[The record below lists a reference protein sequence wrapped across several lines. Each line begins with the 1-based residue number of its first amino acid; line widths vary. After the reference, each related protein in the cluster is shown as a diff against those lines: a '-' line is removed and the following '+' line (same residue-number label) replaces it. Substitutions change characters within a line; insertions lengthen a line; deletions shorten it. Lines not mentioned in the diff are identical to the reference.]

1 MRILIGT
8 MMAETNTFTPN
19 RSTLE
24 AFRPLYGKD
33 LFEQTYWHNSSTEGV
48 VRTLQ
53 AEGVD
58 IIPTFYGFA
67 SAGGTIEFAA
77 YQEMK
82 WAILEGVRK
91 AGQLDGICMILHGSM
106 FVDGEDDPEGD
117 LMTAIREIVGP
128 ELPIVCPLDMHA
140 TLTDRVIASVNAFTV
155 YRTAPHVDEFE
166 TGVRAV
172 KLLLKIVREKLTVM
186 TVSVKIPVIIS
197 GEHSQTATHPMK
209 EIIDLVRKTDH
220 SPAIMNADVV
230 LGFPWADTPHHCV
243 RSLACG
249 DASNREVLKQTALR
263 LAQAFWDRR
272 HKFTYS
278 TEAYPLER
286 ALDVALAEPKG
297 PVIISDT
304 GDNPTAG
311 ASADNALVLKRL
323 LERKVNHALVAA
335 FLDPSAYE
343 ICRIAGPG
351 AVVELPLGR
360 VEPTPGAPP
369 FRIRAEVLRVKT
381 AADIEKKFSH
391 SIGAAVLQVDGVTI
405 IVAELPF
412 RSFLV
417 YTPAFLE
424 EMELKPSDYKII
436 VLKVGYQ
443 SPLYQ
448 AIAHRSLF
456 ALTPGET
463 NIDLLTI
470 PYCKAPRPIYPL
482 DKTMTWEPQL
492 PVEA

>member
-220 SPAIMNADVV
+220 SPAIMNA
-230 LGFPWADTPHHCV
+230 
-243 RSLACG
+243 
-249 DASNREVLKQTALR
+249 
-263 LAQAFWDRR
+263 
-272 HKFTYS
+272 
-278 TEAYPLER
+278 
-286 ALDVALAEPKG
+286 
-297 PVIISDT
+297 
-304 GDNPTAG
+304 
-311 ASADNALVLKRL
+311 
-323 LERKVNHALVAA
+323 
-335 FLDPSAYE
+335 
-343 ICRIAGPG
+343 
-351 AVVELPLGR
+351 
-360 VEPTPGAPP
+360 
-369 FRIRAEVLRVKT
+369 
-381 AADIEKKFSH
+381 
-391 SIGAAVLQVDGVTI
+391 VT
-405 IVAELPF
+405 
-412 RSFLV
+412 S
-417 YTPAFLE
+417 
-424 EMELKPSDYKII
+424 
-436 VLKVGYQ
+436 
-443 SPLYQ
+443 
-448 AIAHRSLF
+448 
-456 ALTPGET
+456 
-463 NIDLLTI
+463 
-470 PYCKAPRPIYPL
+470 
-482 DKTMTWEPQL
+482 
-492 PVEA
+492 